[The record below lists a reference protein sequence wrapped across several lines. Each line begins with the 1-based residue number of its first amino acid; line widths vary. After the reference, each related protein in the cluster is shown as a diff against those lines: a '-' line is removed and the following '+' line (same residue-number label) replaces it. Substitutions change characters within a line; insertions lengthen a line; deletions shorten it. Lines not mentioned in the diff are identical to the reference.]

1 MCPLVEEN
9 EALDITSASEY
20 YETLK
25 DGEFAGYRIGLL
37 HGKMPAKE
45 KDRVMRAF
53 AAGEIQ
59 LLIATTV
66 IEVGIDV
73 PNAVIMV
80 IENAER
86 FGLSQL
92 HQLRGR
98 IGRGKY
104 KSVCILVSDA
114 RSGDTKKRLEVI
126 KNCRDGFKI
135 ADEDLRLRGPFKIAD
150 EDLRLRGPGDFL
162 GSRQHGLPD
171 MKIADIFADRKVLHM
186 AGVEAQRILTD
197 DPSLSAPEN
206 AGLRGEISVL
216 YRKLNQ
222 N

>member
-1 MCPLVEEN
+1 MTREDRDIVCPLVEEN

-45 KDRVMRAF
+45 KDKVMRAF

-135 ADEDLRLRGPFKIAD
+135 ADEDLK
-150 EDLRLRGPGDFL
+150 LRGPGDFL

-206 AGLRGEISVL
+206 AGLRGEIAAL